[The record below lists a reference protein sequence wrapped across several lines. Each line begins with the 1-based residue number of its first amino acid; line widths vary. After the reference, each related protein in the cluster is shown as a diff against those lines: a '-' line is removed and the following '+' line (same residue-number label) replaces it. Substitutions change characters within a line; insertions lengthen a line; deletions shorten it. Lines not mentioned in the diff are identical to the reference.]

1 MVSALGH
8 GVYEFSEAAKFTRLR
23 ISRIR
28 EWFRIR
34 QDRPPIFRG
43 DYAPI
48 NGKHS
53 ISFLDL
59 IDVFIAGQLRDHGVS
74 LQTLRKVYRKLSKDF
89 DTMHPFSR
97 KELLSDGKIVFTRG
111 LNAKGQEE
119 IQEALTNQLVFPQI
133 ILPFLKQVDY
143 DMATSLALRWRIAD
157 QIVLDPEICF
167 GKPVVEK
174 TGIPT
179 YILAAAYI
187 ANDKDEILIANWYKV
202 KPSHVLAAVQ
212 FETTLAA

>member
-1 MVSALGH
+1 MASALGH

-34 QDRPPIFRG
+34 EDQHPIFRS
-43 DYAPI
+43 DYAPVD
-48 NGKHS
+48 GRAS

-59 IDVFIAGQLRDHGVS
+59 IDVFIAGQLRNHGVS
-74 LQTLRKVYRKLSKDF
+74 FQTLRKVYKKLSIEF
-89 DTMHPFSR
+89 DTPHPFSR
-97 KELLSDGKIVFTRG
+97 KELLSDGKLVFTRG

-119 IQEALTNQLVFPQI
+119 IQEALTSQLVFPQI

-143 DMATSLALRWRIAD
+143 DKATSLALRWHIAD
-157 QIVLDPEICF
+157 QVVLDPEICF
-167 GKPVVEK
+167 GTPIVEK

-179 YILAAAYI
+179 YILAAAYR
-187 ANDKDEILIANWYKV
+187 ANDQDELLIANWYKV
-202 KPSHVLAAVQ
+202 KPSHVLAAVE
-212 FETTLAA
+212 FETRLSA